1 LLSSDAS
8 PLLREY
14 AADYDATCT
23 CTDPVENVKRCRSGQ
38 PQPDRPLPERQ
49 ILLLCFARM
58 MEPIAFFSIFP
69 FIAQMVQRN
78 GQLPES
84 DVGFYSGLIESLFSV
99 TQMAVLIFWGRLADR
114 VGRKPVLVCSLVG
127 LAIGPVLFSVATT
140 IPEMIIFRCLAGM
153 FSASDLIIRT
163 MISENSTPKTQ
174 AKAFGWFSIGGNLG
188 LFLGP
193 VVGGALAS
201 PATKYP
207 GLFGGIP
214 FFEQH
219 PYALP
224 GFATG
229 AISLTGAL
237 TVALFLKE
245 TLPGAEARPATS
257 SKPAPRMSISEIV
270 KAPGVILVLSLHG
283 HVMLLAFA
291 FTAIFPILL
300 YTSVDLGGLG
310 FGPSLISL
318 IMATEA
324 ASQALW
330 LLLAFPPVHRRIGS
344 KGVLRVCGIA
354 YPIAFAGYI
363 LLNQLLRNGSNAAVA
378 LFWAACAVESL
389 VGPGVAMSFTAA
401 QLALNDAAPSPHV
414 LGTLNAVALT
424 VSSAVRA
431 VAPAATSALYAMA
444 VRSRVLD
451 GQLIWVGLIP
461 LAAALGVA
469 ARWLPEKKFERA
481 GGEAGNP

>member
-1 LLSSDAS
+1 
-8 PLLREY
+8 
-14 AADYDATCT
+14 
-23 CTDPVENVKRCRSGQ
+23 
-38 PQPDRPLPERQ
+38 
-49 ILLLCFARM
+49 

-114 VGRKPVLVCSLVG
+114 VGRKPVLLCSLVG
-127 LAIGPVLFSVATT
+127 LAIGPVLFCLATT
-140 IPEMIIFRCLAGM
+140 IPEMIFFRCLAGM
-153 FSASDLIIRT
+153 FSGSDLIIRT
-163 MISENSTPKTQ
+163 MIAENSTPKTQ

-188 LFLGP
+188 IFLGP

-201 PATKYP
+201 PATQYP
-207 GLFGGIP
+207 GLFGGIE
-214 FFEQH
+214 FFERH

-224 GFATG
+224 GLATG
-229 AISLTGAL
+229 VISLTGAV

-245 TLPGAEARPATS
+245 TLPGEEGEARHITS
-257 SKPAPRMSISEIV
+257 SPSHQQAPSRMSISEIV
-270 KAPGVILVLSLHG
+270 KAPNVILVLSLYG
-283 HVMLLAFA
+283 HVMLLAYA
-291 FTAIFPILL
+291 FTAILPLLL
-300 YTSVDLGGLG
+300 YTPVHLGGLG

-318 IMATEA
+318 VMAAEA

-330 LLLAFPPVHRRIGS
+330 LLLAFPPLYRRLGT
-344 KGVLRVCGIA
+344 KGVLRACGLA
-354 YPIAFAGYI
+354 YPVTFAGYI
-363 LLNQLLRNGSNAAVA
+363 LLNQLLRGGGATAW
-378 LFWAACAVESL
+378 FWVACAVESL

-401 QLALNDAAPSPHV
+401 QLALNNVAPSPQV

-424 VSSAVRA
+424 VASAVRS
-431 VAPAATSALYAMA
+431 VAPGATSALYAMG

-461 LAAALGVA
+461 LAAVLGVA
-469 ARWLPEKKFERA
+469 ARWLPVSEEKTE
-481 GGEAGNP
+481 GSQEVGEP